1 MILTIGDCNKCSE
14 QVQEG
19 TRWDISIELGFT
31 CENCNKTRVES
42 RKSYIENAN
51 WMKKHN
57 YKVSEQL
64 KN

>member
-1 MILTIGDCNKCSE
+1 
-14 QVQEG
+14 
-19 TRWDISIELGFT
+19 
-31 CENCNKTRVES
+31 VES